1 MPYSGQAR
9 FGGVGLRHSTCEP
22 VEQRGAIF
30 SGDGGGK
37 GADQGEHRSVQHK
50 PDTERETSVPGTAR
64 CASNSRGEEA
74 GTVYRFTP
82 PYDGQSAAGQLLR
95 LKAASC
101 TRGRWGHV
109 ERV

>member
-9 FGGVGLRHSTCEP
+9 FRGVGLRHSTCEP

-37 GADQGEHRSVQHK
+37 GADQGEHRSVQHE
-50 PDTERETSVPGTAR
+50 PDTEREISVTGAGR
-64 CASNSRGEEA
+64 CASGSKGKEA
-74 GTVYRFTP
+74 GTVYRFAP
-82 PYDGQSAAGQLLR
+82 PCDDQSAAGQLLR
-95 LKAASC
+95 VKEIGRASS
-101 TRGRWGHV
+101 R